1 MIYLDN
7 AATTKPSKGVIKKM
21 TEVLENDY
29 GNPSSVY
36 HLASESRRI
45 VDEARNEAADLIGAK
60 PSEIFFTSG
69 GSESD
74 NWALNGIL
82 EALGP
87 DKNHIVTTRIE
98 HHAILR
104 TCEYLES
111 KGVRVT
117 YLPVSEEGL
126 VDPSDVEEAI
136 GPDTAL
142 VSVMTANN
150 EIGTIEPVEAIGR
163 ICRDHHVLFHTD
175 AVQAYGHIPIDVN
188 RMNIDLLSAS
198 AHKLGGP
205 KGCGLLFIREG
216 VPIRSLIR
224 GGAQERGRR
233 AGTENVPG
241 IAGFGEAALEAK
253 NHLEER
259 MERTKKLRDYAIGRI
274 LSEIP
279 ETAVNGSRTVRLPGN
294 INVTVRGAEGQ
305 LMLILLDR
313 AGIAASSGSA
323 CSSGSLDPS
332 HVLTSIGKTEEEAK
346 DTLRLT
352 LSHEN
357 TKEEIDEAVD
367 ALKRAASS
375 LRKGM

>member
-7 AATTKPSKGVIKKM
+7 AATTKPSEGVIRKM

-36 HLASESRRI
+36 QLASESRRI
-45 VDEARNEAADLIGAK
+45 VDDARKETADLIGAK

-74 NWALNGIL
+74 NWALRGVL

-87 DKNHIVTTRIE
+87 DKNHIITTKIE

-111 KGVRVT
+111 KGVRIT
-117 YLPVSEEGL
+117 YLPVNEEGK
-126 VDPSDVEEAI
+126 VDPSDVERAI

-150 EIGTIEPVEAIGR
+150 EIGTIEPIETIGK

-175 AVQAYGHIPIDVN
+175 AVQAYGHVPIDVN
-188 RMNIDLLSAS
+188 RMNVDLLSAS

-241 IAGFGEAALEAK
+241 IAGFGEAALEAQ
-253 NHLEER
+253 NHLNER
-259 MERTKKLRDYAIGRI
+259 MEQTEKLRDDAIGRI

-279 ETAVNGSRTVRLPGN
+279 DTILNGSRSERLPGN
-294 INVTVRGAEGQ
+294 INVTIKGAEGQ

-313 AGIAASSGSA
+313 AGVAASSGSA

-332 HVLTSIGKTEEEAK
+332 HVLTAIGRTEEEAK

-352 LSHEN
+352 LSHET
-357 TKEEIDEAVD
+357 TKEEMDEAVD
-367 ALKRAASS
+367 ALVRAASS
-375 LRKGM
+375 LRKGI

>member
-7 AATTKPSKGVIKKM
+7 AATTRPSEGVIRKM
-21 TEVLENDY
+21 TEVLKNNY

-36 HLASESRRI
+36 HLASESRKI
-45 VDEARNEAADLIGAK
+45 VDEARKENADLIGAK

-74 NWALNGIL
+74 NWALRGIL

-87 DKNHIVTTRIE
+87 DKNHIITTEIE

-111 KGVRVT
+111 RGARIT
-117 YLPVSEEGL
+117 YLPVNKEGL
-126 VDPSDVEEAI
+126 VDPNDVEKSI

-150 EIGTIEPVEAIGR
+150 EIGTVEPIEAIGE
-163 ICRDHHVLFHTD
+163 ICRKHHVFFHTD

-188 RMNIDLLSAS
+188 KEHIDLLSAS

-205 KGCGLLFIREG
+205 KGCGLLFVREG

-241 IAGFGEAALEAK
+241 IAGFGEAAAEAK
-253 NHLEER
+253 KQGTKWAEET
-259 MERTKKLRDYAIGRI
+259 ERLRDYAIGRI
-274 LSEIP
+274 RSEIP
-279 ETAVNGSRTVRLPGN
+279 DTFINGSLKDRLPGN
-294 INVTVRGAEGQ
+294 INVTIKGAEGQ

-313 AGIAASSGSA
+313 AGVAASSGSA

-332 HVLTSIGKTEEEAK
+332 HVLTAIGRTEEEAK

-357 TKEEIDEAVD
+357 TKEEIDEAIDDLKD
-367 ALKRAASS
+367 AALS
-375 LRKGM
+375 LRKGI